1 MAASRPTRSLLQ
13 EVRVIDVSNENV
25 SRYFL
30 LLEMAF
36 YAERSIALVQQALV
50 HGAVRRMADGATL
63 PHCLMLVNEWPALL
77 RVTLEA
83 RFVSAQERKAAG
95 FELLLNVRRS
105 AFDRDAFVQFVTIA
119 AADFALRHWMVV
131 RQLERRANFQVT
143 LETGLRRLFWIDNRT
158 SAASGFDMQTPW
170 AVARLASPVHGLL
183 WSFAALCAGLTHHD
197 LFRLQSRVG
206 SCSKVANDL
215 FVARCAFL

>member
-1 MAASRPTRSLLQ
+1 
-13 EVRVIDVSNENV
+13 
-25 SRYFL
+25 
-30 LLEMAF
+30 
-36 YAERSIALVQQALV
+36 
-50 HGAVRRMADGATL
+50 
-63 PHCLMLVNEWPALL
+63 LL

-143 LETGLRRLFWIDNRT
+143 LETRLRGLSRIYDGAG
-158 SAASGFDMQTPW
+158 AATGFHVQT
-170 AVARLASPVHGLL
+170 ARSVARFAAHVHGLL
-183 WSFAALCAGLTHHD
+183 WSFAALCAGLTNDD

-206 SCSKVANDL
+206 GCSEIAHDF
-215 FVARCAFL
+215 FVTRRAFL